1 MLVLLEYLSK
11 ICICKLSFR
20 CYEILERGVP
30 KKIFWSR
37 HYLQLESFPF
47 LIVVLLNFFSV
58 FLLVDIKQK
67 ILSRKKKEEKKTEF
81 SRHWTG

>member
-47 LIVVLLNFFSV
+47 VIVVLL
-58 FLLVDIKQK
+58 
-67 ILSRKKKEEKKTEF
+67 
-81 SRHWTG
+81 